1 MFAYITVKVVY
12 LATNNGNL
20 LFLWRKVILLLGPFK
35 RKNKP
40 YYLYVQ
46 FHLTEYLILK
56 KKIWGY
62 PGT

>member
-12 LATNNGNL
+12 LATNNGNLFEKL

-40 YYLYVQ
+40 YYLYV
-46 FHLTEYLILK
+46 
-56 KKIWGY
+56 
-62 PGT
+62 